1 MTIVCAPAESVSVGD
16 ASKKEEDVMPG
27 QATEKSASSEAMRNM
42 LNEMAYLALC
52 YAIKGQRKGAEMV
65 RQMARQLHR
74 DYRECLDLRC
84 G

>member
-1 MTIVCAPAESVSVGD
+1 MAG
-16 ASKKEEDVMPG
+16 PG
-27 QATEKSASSEAMRNM
+27 TEKGDFSEAMWNM
-42 LNEMAYLALC
+42 LNEMAYLALS
-52 YAIKGQRKGAEMV
+52 YAIDGQRKMAEAV